1 MSRSLAPVMPFFSA
15 LSRYVAPRIAV
26 VITAL
31 ITALITAMSAGC
43 ASGPASLIDTR
54 LPYNEAIKVTSEQQ
68 LLLNIVRL
76 RYTDTPSSLT
86 VASVTAQFELVK
98 QLQLTPFFSA
108 SGAEPNRSFTAVL
121 PQAGISYAD
130 RPTISLVPIDDAEF
144 TRKLFTPLTVD
155 GVLYLAKTT
164 WPISTVF
171 RLYLE
176 NINWVPNAELASGPT
191 PRLAP
196 PYSSFLRGVEALGKL
211 QAEGQIVFGTQ
222 ERFDPVSDSIPAAKV
237 DAMAVIEAAKSGF
250 EFRFNKADASATLG
264 KRVRQPMLFIDPKA
278 LESPVTKE
286 FVSAFQLKPG
296 RTRYDLTAEDVEP
309 FSSTEVGAYEV
320 LDIEPRSLLQAMY
333 FISHGVHVPPE
344 HLQSGI
350 ARTTFDRSGN
360 VFDWQPVTAGLF
372 QAHWSKGDAPPP
384 ANAHVSVRYQNYWF
398 YIPGDD
404 HETKATFS
412 LLMELSRLDLQ
423 TRAGDK
429 PVLTLPIG
437 R

>member
-1 MSRSLAPVMPFFSA
+1 MSCSPAPATPC
-15 LSRYVAPRIAV
+15 LSVPLRYVARLIAAI
-26 VITAL
+26 ITAVMTTL
-31 ITALITAMSAGC
+31 ITGC

-54 LPYNEAIKVTSEQQ
+54 LPYNEAIKVTTEQQ

-76 RYTDTPSSLT
+76 RYTDTPSSLA
-86 VASVTAQFELVK
+86 VANVTAQFELVK
-98 QLQLTPFFSA
+98 QLQLTPFFT
-108 SGAEPNRSFTAVL
+108 AEPNRSYTSIL

-191 PRLAP
+191 PRQAP

-237 DAMAVIEAAKSGF
+237 DAMAVIEAAKNGF
-250 EFRFNKADASATLG
+250 EFKFNKADASATLG
-264 KRVRQPMLFIDPKA
+264 KRVRHPMLFIDPKA
-278 LESPVTKE
+278 LESPITKE
-286 FVSAFQLKPG
+286 FVSAFMLKPG
-296 RTRYDLTAEDVEP
+296 QTRYELTANDVEP
-309 FSSTEVGAYEV
+309 FSSADDAAFEV
-320 LDIEPRSLLQAMY
+320 LDIEPRSLLQALY
-333 FISHGVHVPPE
+333 FISHGIEIPPE
-344 HLQSGI
+344 HAQSGI
-350 ARTTFDRSGN
+350 ARTTFDRNGK
-360 VFDWQPVTAGLF
+360 VFDWGPVTAGLF
-372 QAHWSKGDAPPP
+372 QAGWSKGDSPPV
-384 ANAHVSVRYQNYWF
+384 NAHVSVRYRDYWF

-404 HETKATFS
+404 HDSKATFS

-423 TRAGDK
+423 TRTGDR

>member
-1 MSRSLAPVMPFFSA
+1 MRRSLAPVMPSPLS
-15 LSRYVAPRIAV
+15 LSRYITPLIAAASA
-26 VITAL
+26 AL
-31 ITALITAMSAGC
+31 ICGC
-43 ASGPASLIDTR
+43 ATGPASLIDTR
-54 LPYNEAIKVTSEQQ
+54 LPYNEAIKVTTEQQ

-86 VASVTAQFELVK
+86 VANVTAQFEIVK

-108 SGAEPNRSFTAVL
+108 SGAEPNRSYTSIL

-196 PYSSFLRGVEALGKL
+196 PYSGFLRGVEALGKL
-211 QAEGQIVFGTQ
+211 QAEGQVVFGTQ
-222 ERFDPVSDSIPAAKV
+222 EQFDPVNDSIPATKV
-237 DAMAVIEAAKSGF
+237 DAMAVIEAAKNGF
-250 EFRFNKADASATLG
+250 EFKFNKTDATATLG

-278 LESPVTKE
+278 LESPITKE
-286 FVSAFQLKPG
+286 FVSAFMLKPG
-296 RTRYDLTAEDVEP
+296 KTRYQLTAEDVEP
-309 FSSTEVGAYEV
+309 FSASDDAAFEV

-333 FISHGVHVPPE
+333 FISHGVEIPPE
-344 HLQSGI
+344 HAQSGI
-350 ARTTFDRSGN
+350 ARTTFDRNGN
-360 VFDWQPVTAGLF
+360 VFDWAPVTAGLF
-372 QAHWSKGDAPPP
+372 QARWSKANSPP
-384 ANAHVSVRYQNYWF
+384 ANAHVSVRYRDYWF
-398 YIPGDD
+398 YIAGDD
-404 HETKATFS
+404 HESKATFS

-423 TRAGDK
+423 ARAGDR

>member
-1 MSRSLAPVMPFFSA
+1 
-15 LSRYVAPRIAV
+15 
-26 VITAL
+26 
-31 ITALITAMSAGC
+31 
-43 ASGPASLIDTR
+43 
-54 LPYNEAIKVTSEQQ
+54 
-68 LLLNIVRL
+68 
-76 RYTDTPSSLT
+76 
-86 VASVTAQFELVK
+86 
-98 QLQLTPFFSA
+98 
-108 SGAEPNRSFTAVL
+108 
-121 PQAGISYAD
+121 
-130 RPTISLVPIDDAEF
+130 
-144 TRKLFTPLTVD
+144 
-155 GVLYLAKTT
+155 VLYLAKTT

-191 PRLAP
+191 PALAP
-196 PYSSFLRGVEALGKL
+196 PFSTFLRGVEALGKL
-211 QAEGQIVFGTQ
+211 QADGKVVFGTH
-222 ERFDPVSDSIPAAKV
+222 ERFEPVSGSIPADKV

-250 EFRFNKADASATLG
+250 EFSFNRADASATLG

-286 FVSAFQLKPG
+286 FASAFQLKPG
-296 RTRYDLTAEDVEP
+296 KTRYELTAEDVEP

-333 FISHGVHVPPE
+333 FVSHGVHVPPE

-372 QAHWSKGDAPPP
+372 AARWSKGDAPPP
-384 ANAHVSVRYQNYWF
+384 ANAHVSVRYHDYWF

-404 HETKATFS
+404 HDTKATFS

-423 TRAGDK
+423 RREGDR

>member
-1 MSRSLAPVMPFFSA
+1 MSRSPAPVMPCLSA
-15 LSRYVAPRIAV
+15 LSRRVCALIAV
-26 VITAL
+26 V
-31 ITALITAMSAGC
+31 SATLVTGC

-54 LPYNEAIKVTSEQQ
+54 LPYNEAIKVTTEQQ

-76 RYTDTPSSLT
+76 RYTDTPSSLA
-86 VASVTAQFELVK
+86 VANVTAQFEIVK

-108 SGAEPNRSFTAVL
+108 SGAEPNRSYTSIL

-222 ERFDPVSDSIPAAKV
+222 ERFDPVNDSIPAAKV
-237 DAMAVIEAAKSGF
+237 DAMAVIEAAKNGF
-250 EFRFNKADASATLG
+250 EFKFNKADASATLG
-264 KRVRQPMLFIDPKA
+264 KRARHPMLFIDPKA
-278 LESPVTKE
+278 LESPITKE
-286 FVSAFQLKPG
+286 FVSAFMLKPG
-296 RTRYDLTAEDVEP
+296 QTRYELTADDVEP
-309 FSSTEVGAYEV
+309 FSSADNAAFEV
-320 LDIEPRSLLQAMY
+320 LDIEPRSLLQALY
-333 FISHGVHVPPE
+333 FISHGIEIPPE
-344 HLQSGI
+344 HSQSGI
-350 ARTTFDRSGN
+350 ARTTFDRNGK
-360 VFDWQPVTAGLF
+360 VFDWAPVTAGLF
-372 QAHWSKGDAPPP
+372 QARWSKGDSPPV
-384 ANAHVSVRYQNYWF
+384 NAHVSVRYRDYWF

-404 HETKATFS
+404 HDSKATFS

-423 TRAGDK
+423 TRTGDR